1 LYVYSLYTH
10 VTSMSRDE
18 QIFNAL
24 VGVAT
29 TFPAADATLL
39 ALQITAWARLSRLGK
54 LPADL
59 TLPSQREL
67 SPNAQAANFRRV
79 QPLISPQLG
88 HTLAKTEPTLSQP
101 LPLLIEQAM
110 RLEEQG
116 QLREWNADDV
126 LYWSSDRKLA
136 HSAYDPSLA
145 TFLVSLATSD
155 SPAQVYLPWENSGQL
170 AARCSRKNIDC
181 WTESSAPVA
190 AELVLAQLNG
200 ARADVHRNDP
210 VLMPTLTEQGQLKRF
225 PVSLS
230 ILEHGR
236 RYDPKDVEHDPHERF
251 PEKTQSSMVLNLRHL
266 LAQTSGKIIAVV
278 PNSALF
284 NAGAERLLR
293 ADLLQ
298 KRMIHSVIAL
308 PGGLFA
314 GSPAAASVL
323 ILDTVTPSDTIRF
336 VKVTDEFTASAPNK
350 RTELVRLPELLRTV
364 RDRDNNAM
372 AVKMA
377 VNDIPRDE
385 CNLEVSRYLLDHQ
398 THKLD
403 VLLATQPTTKLLD
416 HFDIVRARQYATT
429 AQGVPVKEI
438 QAADLP
444 DYGHVQ
450 GASKDSLFDLSTPK
464 ALSYFVERDDV
475 LICMKGAVGKVGLV
489 KSAPGSGAGGWV
501 AGQSLAILRARSP
514 GKYDPGAL
522 MVYLRSPMGQAQLSR
537 LVVGSSTPTLQ
548 GSALKVMEIP
558 ALNIVQQG
566 MASEALEEEAAVQ
579 WEIDR
584 LRQKQSRIAAALWKL

>member
-1 LYVYSLYTH
+1 MT
-10 VTSMSRDE
+10 RDE

-24 VGVAT
+24 VGVVMA
-29 TFPAADATLL
+29 FPAADATIL

-59 TLPSQREL
+59 GLFSQLEL
-67 SPNAQAANFRRV
+67 SPNAQVDNFRRV

-88 HTLAKTEPTLSQP
+88 HTLATSEPTLSQH
-101 LPLLIEQAM
+101 LPLLIQQAIW
-110 RLEEQG
+110 LEEQG
-116 QLREWNADDV
+116 QLRDWNADDV
-126 LYWSSDRKLA
+126 LYWSSDKNLA
-136 HSAYDPSLA
+136 YSAYDPSLA

-155 SPAQVYLPWENSGQL
+155 SPTQVYLPWENSGQL

-181 WTESSAPVA
+181 WAESSAPVA
-190 AELVLAQLNG
+190 AELVLAQLSG

-236 RYDPKDVEHDPHERF
+236 RYALKDVEHDLHERF
-251 PEKTQSSMVLNLRHL
+251 PEKTQSSIVLNLRHL
-266 LAQTSGKIIAVV
+266 LAQTRGKIIAVV

-314 GSPAAASVL
+314 GSAAAASVL

-336 VKVTDEFTASAPNK
+336 VNVTDEFMASTPKK
-350 RTELVRLPELLRTV
+350 RTELIRLPQLLRKV

-385 CNLEVSRYLLDHQ
+385 CNLEVSRYVLDDQ

-429 AQGVPVKEI
+429 AHGVPVKEI

-501 AGQSLAILRARSP
+501 AGQSLAILRARAP

-548 GSALKVMEIP
+548 GSALKAMEIP

-566 MASEALEEEAAVQ
+566 MASEALAEEAAVQ

>member
-1 LYVYSLYTH
+1 
-10 VTSMSRDE
+10 
-18 QIFNAL
+18 
-24 VGVAT
+24 
-29 TFPAADATLL
+29 
-39 ALQITAWARLSRLGK
+39 LSRLGK

-59 TLPSQREL
+59 SLSSQREL
-67 SPNAQAANFRRV
+67 SPNAQVANFRRV

-116 QLREWNADDV
+116 QLRDWNADDV
-126 LYWSSDRKLA
+126 LYWSSDRNLA

-170 AARCSRKNIDC
+170 AARCTRKNIDC
-181 WTESSAPVA
+181 WAESSAPVA
-190 AELVLAQLNG
+190 AELVLAQLGG
-200 ARADVHRNDP
+200 ARPDVHRNDP

-266 LAQTSGKIIAVV
+266 LAQTRGKIIAVV

-314 GSPAAASVL
+314 GSAAAASVL

-336 VKVTDEFTASAPNK
+336 VKVTDEFTASGPKK
-350 RTELVRLPELLRTV
+350 RTELVRLPQLLRTV

-385 CNLEVSRYLLDHQ
+385 CNLEVSRYLLGEQ
-398 THKLD
+398 AHKLD

-429 AQGVPVKEI
+429 LQGVPVQEI

-444 DYGHVQ
+444 DFGHVQ
-450 GASKDSLFDLSTPK
+450 RASKDSLFDLSTPK

-489 KSAPGSGAGGWV
+489 KSAPDSGAGGWV

-514 GKYDPGAL
+514 GQYDPGAL

-566 MASEALEEEAAVQ
+566 MASEALAEEAAVQ

-584 LRQKQSRIAAALWKL
+584 LRQKQSQIASALWAL

>member
-1 LYVYSLYTH
+1 MT
-10 VTSMSRDE
+10 RDE
-18 QIFNAL
+18 QIFNTL
-24 VGVAT
+24 VGGAT
-29 TFPAADATLL
+29 AFPAADATLL
-39 ALQITAWARLSRLGK
+39 ALQITAWARLSRLGQ

-59 TLPSQREL
+59 SLSSQREL
-67 SPNAQAANFRRV
+67 SPNAQADNFRRV

-101 LPLLIEQAM
+101 LPRLIEQAM

-126 LYWSSDRKLA
+126 LYWSSDRNLA

-145 TFLVSLATSD
+145 RFLVSLATSD

-170 AARCSRKNIDC
+170 AARCIRKNIDC

-200 ARADVHRNDP
+200 ARPDVHRNDP
-210 VLMPTLTEQGQLKRF
+210 VLMPTLTEQGQLKTF
-225 PVSLS
+225 PVSLC

-236 RYDPKDVEHDPHERF
+236 RYTATDVEHDPHARF

-278 PNSALF
+278 PNSVLF

-314 GSPAAASVL
+314 GSAAASVL
-323 ILDTVTPSDTIRF
+323 ILDTVNPSDTIRF
-336 VKVTDEFTASAPNK
+336 VKVTDEFTASGPKK

-385 CNLEVSRYLLDHQ
+385 CNLEVSRYLLGEQ
-398 THKLD
+398 AHKLD

-429 AQGVPVKEI
+429 LQGVPVQEI

-444 DYGHVQ
+444 DFGHVQ
-450 GASKDSLFDLSTPK
+450 RASKDSLFDLRTPK

-475 LICMKGAVGKVGLV
+475 LICMKGAAGKVGLV
-489 KSAPGSGAGGWV
+489 KSAPDSGAGGWV

-514 GKYDPGAL
+514 GQYDPGAL

-566 MASEALEEEAAVQ
+566 MASEALAEEAAVQ
-579 WEIDR
+579 SEIDR
-584 LRQKQSRIAAALWKL
+584 LRQKQSQIASALWAL

>member
-1 LYVYSLYTH
+1 MT
-10 VTSMSRDE
+10 RDE

-24 VGVAT
+24 VGGAT
-29 TFPAADATLL
+29 AFPAADVTLL

-59 TLPSQREL
+59 SLSSQREL
-67 SPNAQAANFRRV
+67 SPNAQVANFRRV

-116 QLREWNADDV
+116 QLRDWNADDV
-126 LYWSSDRKLA
+126 LYWSSDRNLA

-170 AARCSRKNIDC
+170 AARCTRKNIDC
-181 WTESSAPVA
+181 WAESSAPVA
-190 AELVLAQLNG
+190 AELVLAQLGG
-200 ARADVHRNDP
+200 ARPDVHRNDP

-266 LAQTSGKIIAVV
+266 LAQTRGKIIAVV

-314 GSPAAASVL
+314 GSAAAASVL

-336 VKVTDEFTASAPNK
+336 VKVTDEFTASGPKK
-350 RTELVRLPELLRTV
+350 RTELVRLPQLLRTV

-385 CNLEVSRYLLDHQ
+385 CNLEVSRYLLGEQ
-398 THKLD
+398 AHKLD

-429 AQGVPVKEI
+429 LQGVPVQEI

-444 DYGHVQ
+444 DFGHVQ
-450 GASKDSLFDLSTPK
+450 RASKDSLFDLSTPK

-489 KSAPGSGAGGWV
+489 KSAPDSGAGGWV

-514 GKYDPGAL
+514 GQYDPGAL

-566 MASEALEEEAAVQ
+566 MASEALAEEAAVQ

-584 LRQKQSRIAAALWKL
+584 LRQKQSQIASALWAL